1 VLVHRNVLVLLAEEE
16 EMEVRHIPQHVVEES
31 VEHDVDLTYESVVM
45 VVEELNQLEYQLN
58 EMANLQLQQT
68 LYHFPFFFDSQKI
81 TFSFFIINQIP
92 TSIDR

>member
-1 VLVHRNVLVLLAEEE
+1 MAEEE

-58 EMANLQLQQT
+58 EMVNLQLQQT
-68 LYHFPFFFDSQKI
+68 LYHFP
-81 TFSFFIINQIP
+81 SFF
-92 TSIDR
+92 